1 MSDPLVGSA
10 HPTQEKIM
18 TRLIAA
24 FAVFALTSIALGDVI
39 VFQPGG
45 EAPKFNP
52 SYDNLYRPGN
62 PIWELRQIRMA
73 AGDAVDPRSEYPLL
87 DTMSSSTVSS
97 AVVARPL
104 TVFEAE
110 NATYT
115 AYNYRMSDLMRST
128 QTVTV
133 EEQNDNPVF
142 LGMRPGEPAEPN
154 RHIVIN
160 QINPKGADENPARPG
175 EVIIKPYQAPART
188 RAVR

>member
-1 MSDPLVGSA
+1 
-10 HPTQEKIM
+10 M
-18 TRLIAA
+18 TRFVAA

-45 EAPKFNP
+45 EPQKFNP

-73 AGDAVDPRSEYPLL
+73 AGNAVGPRSEYSLL
-87 DTMSSSTVSS
+87 DTTSASTVSS

-104 TVFEAE
+104 TVFEAD
-110 NATYT
+110 NATTYT
-115 AYNYRMSDLMRST
+115 AYNYRMSDLMKST

-142 LGMRPGEPAEPN
+142 LGVRPGQPAEPN

-175 EVIIKPYQAPART
+175 EVIIKPYDAPARK